1 MLFKEKTYD
10 ETKDP
15 LFQVRQSPFK
25 KGPETLKEFLVE
37 APQYFLAFLIY
48 IDICILYYLVLRTGS
63 IILIFTTAY
72 GLYAQAYTPFQ
83 FVCLLFTGHC
93 LGSLIFLRIFFNN
106 EKRLQWF
113 YDHVGERRAKP
124 KLFA

>member
-1 MLFKEKTYD
+1 MLFKRRPYD

-15 LFQVRQSPFK
+15 LFQVRQSASK
-25 KGPETLKEFLVE
+25 KWPSTSKELLVE

-48 IDICILYYLVLRTGS
+48 IDICILYYLVLRTGN
-63 IILIFTTAY
+63 IILVFTTAY
-72 GLYAQAYTPFQ
+72 GLYAQAYTTFQ
-83 FVCLLFTGHC
+83 FACLLFTGHC
-93 LGSLIFLRIFFNN
+93 LGSLVFLRIFFNS
-106 EKRLQWF
+106 ERRLQWF